1 MKKIVILL
9 LIFTILFCPLKINT
23 KAAEIPGYPPNL
35 ATWSSQQLYAD
46 YYHMRI
52 HSVDIDKERKV
63 LSIFVPDFD
72 NIISSAGQNTEQKI
86 IFYDRYEEELSSESV
101 FGRLIGW
108 FNYSIPEDAYYF
120 SYFVLVEGPLASNY
134 VAEWNDVAYV
144 GYGDLLEIYQE
155 AWWNGYDKGYDEGS
169 DYGYGLGVSE
179 SYDVG
184 KADGKIEGY
193 NNGREDFGI
202 FYNGQWRDAT
212 YYGDI
217 RFTEG
222 TQVGDQEAFDE
233 GYLRGSEDIFL
244 SNFDKWI
251 VPAIFI
257 VIVVGGFFTLRGR
270 REN

>member
-1 MKKIVILL
+1 MKKIGVLL
-9 LIFTILFCPLKINT
+9 LIFTIVFSSFKIKT
-23 KAAEIPGYPPNL
+23 KAANIPGYPPDL
-35 ATWSSQQLYAD
+35 ATWYSDHLFAN
-46 YYHMRI
+46 YYHMTTSYITIDDEREVI
-52 HSVDIDKERKV
+52 SVY
-63 LSIFVPDFD
+63 VPDFD
-72 NIISSAGQNTEQKI
+72 NIITSAGQSTEQQI
-86 IFYDRYEEELSSESV
+86 IFYDETYNQISSVSV
-101 FGRLIGW
+101 FGRLVGW
-108 FNYSIPEDAYYF
+108 FNYSIPENAHF
-120 SYFVLVEGPLASNY
+120 FRYFVLVEGPLASNY

-144 GYGDLLEIYQE
+144 GYGDLLEIYQD

-184 KADGKIEGY
+184 KEAGKTEGY
-193 NNGREDFGI
+193 NNGRNDYGI

-222 TQVGDQEAFDE
+222 TQVADQEIYDN
-233 GYLRGSEDIFL
+233 GYLEGSKDIFL

-257 VIVVGGFFTLRGR
+257 VLVLGGLIAFRGR
-270 REN
+270 RD

>member
-1 MKKIVILL
+1 M
-9 LIFTILFCPLKINT
+9 
-23 KAAEIPGYPPNL
+23 
-35 ATWSSQQLYAD
+35 
-46 YYHMRI
+46 
-52 HSVDIDKERKV
+52 
-63 LSIFVPDFD
+63 
-72 NIISSAGQNTEQKI
+72 
-86 IFYDRYEEELSSESV
+86 
-101 FGRLIGW
+101 GW
-108 FNYSIPEDAYYF
+108 FNFTIPEGAYSFEYR
-120 SYFVLVEGPLASNY
+120 VLVEGPLASNY

-144 GYGDLLEIYQE
+144 GYGDLLEIYQD

-184 KADGKIEGY
+184 KADGKTEGY
-193 NNGREDFGI
+193 NEGREDFGI

-217 RFTEG
+217 RFNEG
-222 TQVGDQEAFDE
+222 TQVADQEIYDN
-233 GYLRGSEDIFL
+233 GYLEGSKDIFL

-257 VIVVGGFFTLRGR
+257 VIVVGGFFALRGR